1 MRKLTCCNVENDV
14 VFAGQA
20 EDLNPGLSLLI
31 ALSNCS
37 EDGKEKPGYTGGFA
51 TIIR

>member
-14 VFAGQA
+14 VFAGQT

-31 ALSNCS
+31 ALSDCS
-37 EDGKEKPGYTGGFA
+37 EDEKKKPGYIGGFA